1 MFKSQLKGL
10 GLALAVVFAGCTS
23 PRDPFLNQQ
32 ERPTELCLNDGS
44 YIKPLA
50 NTDEAFQQQYP
61 MRYVVKKGDTLWGI
75 SKRFLVLPWY
85 WTNIWYDNPQI
96 RNPHLIYPGDVLS
109 VVSINGSKRITIT
122 ESDNEYHGTNTGRTT
137 KDGLPIVRYSPH
149 MRVDNFGSRPV
160 SIAADVVHA
169 HALKTRIL
177 RPNEI
182 QNLPFI
188 LGDAGDYLTL
198 TEEQEIYAKGMN
210 NAQQGQS
217 YGIFRPVGDPIVDLG
232 KYGKGHNKK
241 APALG
246 YEMRFIGEAGVIGY
260 DVASDLTKLHIQEAV
275 EPVHEEDVILPLN
288 AHEDPVNYFPKIPSG
303 QCSRGYIIRTSN
315 IYPTI
320 KEFDTVITSFGKD
333 NGAEV
338 GDIWK
343 IVREGP
349 GRIIKGQPV
358 QIPGREIGYLMIIRV
373 YDDVSIGFVLD
384 STQSIYETDSL
395 VRP

>member
-1 MFKSQLKGL
+1 MFKSQLTGL
-10 GLALAVVFAGCTS
+10 GIALAVVLAGCSS

-44 YIKPLA
+44 FPRQLA
-50 NTDEAFQQQYP
+50 NTDDAFQQQYP

-75 SKRFLVLPWY
+75 SKRFLIQPWY
-85 WTNIWYDNPQI
+85 WTNIWYDNPQVK
-96 RNPHLIYPGDVLS
+96 NPHLIYPGDVLS
-109 VVSINGSKRITIT
+109 VVAINGQKRVTIV
-122 ESDNEYHGTNTGRTT
+122 EAGEYHGVDTGRTT
-137 KDGLPIVRYSPH
+137 RDGLPIVRYSPH

-160 SIAADVVHA
+160 SIAGDVIQA

-182 QNLPFI
+182 QNLPFV
-188 LGDAGDYLTL
+188 LGDAGNYLTL
-198 TEEQEIYAKGMN
+198 TEQQEIYAKGMN
-210 NAQQGQS
+210 NVQQGQL
-217 YGIFRPVGDPIVDLG
+217 YGVYRPVGEPIVDKA
-232 KYGKGHNKK
+232 KYKGQKQ
-241 APALG
+241 APGIG
-246 YEMRFIGEAGVIGY
+246 YEMRYIGEVGVVGY
-260 DVASDLTKLHIQEAV
+260 DVGTDLTKLHIQEAV
-275 EPVHEEDVILPLN
+275 EPMHEEDVILPID
-288 AHEDPVNYFPKIPSG
+288 AHEDPVNYFPKMPSG
-303 QCSRGYIIRTSN
+303 QCSRGYIIRTAN

-320 KEFDTVITSFGKD
+320 KEFDTVITSFGRD

-349 GRIIKGQPV
+349 ARQMKGQPV
-358 QIPGREIGYLMIIRV
+358 QVPGRQVGYLMIIRV

-384 STQSIYETDSL
+384 SSESIYETDSL